1 MIEKAYL
8 SEFNSLTNN
17 IYSNSIINSNS
28 NYNNRETFDFLKKNK
43 NISSNKL
50 SITIQVFSN
59 SFQTPFI
66 NYLLN
71 MNSFLLDSFVYQRK
85 MHRYYKAV
93 TELEEKSLSEEEF
106 EKIEL
111 SCVIT
116 LKNTTTRDLKD
127 KIVYL
132 YDSLNEKHPEEI
144 EYMNNDDLADILA
157 ISKYNLKPLLEA

>member
-1 MIEKAYL
+1 MLEKVYL
-8 SEFNSLTNN
+8 SEFNSLTRNV
-17 IYSNSIINSNS
+17 YSNSIINSNS
-28 NYNNRETFDFLKKNK
+28 NYNNREDFDFLKKNK
-43 NISSNKL
+43 NISSNRL

-59 SFQTPFI
+59 SFQNPLV

-93 TELEEKSLSEEEF
+93 TELEEELLSEKEF

-116 LKNTTTRDLKD
+116 LKNTTSRDLKD
-127 KIVYL
+127 KIIYL
-132 YDSLNEKHPEEI
+132 YDSLNEKASRG
-144 EYMNNDDLADILA
+144 N
-157 ISKYNLKPLLEA
+157 